1 MSASFSN
8 LRVLASPG
16 EVVSVQ
22 LSAGGG
28 GVPPLVANV
37 TVMSCG
43 VGQGMISGS
52 TTCQVCGAGYT
63 SNGAACQACPRGTVA
78 SVAGSPAC
86 SACEAGKYAAEPG
99 LAVCEICPG
108 GVWGIGASISA
119 NCSGQCLEGYCTF
132 SRCSFTPPHGSVLTL
147 QVCRAVCDCGLCG
160 RPQIVRLAAQQSLH
174 GTAAACRCTV
184 PPAAPRRVAWASG
197 TSAHRSTATRH
208 GEPGVSSARRVTTA
222 AGMGSPPRVHRVPTA
237 ACSAWAAWH
246 ALASVL
252 RVDTAVQG
260 RRMRTA
266 AALVWRDRTALVAV
280 HHPTRTHVQRV
291 GTAVQAL
298 TAPPAMARVPL
309 ATSAAREASR
319 RRQPPASASRHL
331 SSVQQ
336 APAAPCLRLLG
347 TIPSRANQGVRQSTT
362 AHRRRVRWVTTAGVV
377 YCRSALLE
385 DTATPRASRH

>member
-1 MSASFSN
+1 MTGVVVKQNQQLTRVCVCLCVCVSVCLCVCVSVCLWVCLWVCLCLSRYSQPIHDPRVGTITATAIAPASARLAGTLTVPVSEDRAVSASFSN

-119 NCSGQCLEGYCTF
+119 NCSGPCLEGYCTS
-132 SRCSFTPPHGSVLTL
+132 SRCRFT
-147 QVCRAVCDCGLCG
+147 
-160 RPQIVRLAAQQSLH
+160 
-174 GTAAACRCTV
+174 
-184 PPAAPRRVAWASG
+184 
-197 TSAHRSTATRH
+197 
-208 GEPGVSSARRVTTA
+208 VSPWLRTHS
-222 AGMGSPPRVHRVPTA
+222 
-237 ACSAWAAWH
+237 
-246 ALASVL
+246 ASVWGC
-252 RVDTAVQG
+252 V
-260 RRMRTA
+260 
-266 AALVWRDRTALVAV
+266 
-280 HHPTRTHVQRV
+280 
-291 GTAVQAL
+291 
-298 TAPPAMARVPL
+298 
-309 ATSAAREASR
+309 
-319 RRQPPASASRHL
+319 
-331 SSVQQ
+331 
-336 APAAPCLRLLG
+336 
-347 TIPSRANQGVRQSTT
+347 
-362 AHRRRVRWVTTAGVV
+362 
-377 YCRSALLE
+377 
-385 DTATPRASRH
+385 